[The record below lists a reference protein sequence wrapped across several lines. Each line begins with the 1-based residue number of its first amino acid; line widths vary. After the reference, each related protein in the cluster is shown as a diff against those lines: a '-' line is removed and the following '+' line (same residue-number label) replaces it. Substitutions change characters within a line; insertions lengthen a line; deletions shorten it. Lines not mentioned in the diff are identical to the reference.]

1 MGKKDALKK
10 IMLTAEQNDRVLKL
24 LEYVINKTFEKEVVT
39 KLADYMGGELM
50 YKIPTSENEYQKK
63 IENPMSTI
71 FDEVKHNLERK
82 LKIKIKN
89 KIYEPP
95 IKNQLHLAIGIYGLN
110 GNFYFNSGVGD
121 RDGPIAN
128 TFENSPFRKN
138 IISGIKSSDNYHVP
152 FYGNTIASNM
162 KVAMSEEPNIVGTS
176 RAFFPLVFE
185 SVGYRACRKLIN
197 PYTGNVG
204 GILVIVLYNV
214 SKSTIANLL
223 TDKKFNSNVETI
235 ESKK

>member
-1 MGKKDALKK
+1 
-10 IMLTAEQNDRVLKL
+10 LKL
-24 LEYVINKTFEKEVVT
+24 LEYTINKTFEKDVVT

-50 YKIPTSENEYQKK
+50 YKPPKDEKQYQRK
-63 IENPMSTI
+63 IENPMSII
-71 FDEVKHNLERK
+71 FDEVKNTLERK
-82 LKIKIKN
+82 LKIKILN

-95 IKNQLHLAIGIYGLN
+95 IKNQLQLAIGIYGLN

-128 TFENSPFRKN
+128 TFKNSPFEGN
-138 IISGIKSSDNYHVP
+138 IISGIKSGPNDYVP

-162 KVAMSEEPNIVGTS
+162 KVAMSDDPNIVGTS

-197 PYTGNVG
+197 HHTGNVG

-214 SKSTIANLL
+214 SKSTIVNLL